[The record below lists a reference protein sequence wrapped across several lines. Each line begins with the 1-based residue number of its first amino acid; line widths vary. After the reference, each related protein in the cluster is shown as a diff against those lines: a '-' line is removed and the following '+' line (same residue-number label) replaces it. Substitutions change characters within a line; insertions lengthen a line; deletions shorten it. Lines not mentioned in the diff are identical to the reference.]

1 MEGIAEDGNEALPLT
16 FCKGGDELHET

>member
-16 FCKGGDELHET
+16 FCKGGDEHHET